1 METEQ
6 ELETED
12 KHLCAACI
20 GESYLQ
26 GEVRRDGV
34 AGTCDYCGQEGPCT
48 TIGDLAD
55 TFSRV
60 IEDHYS
66 LTPSELSPFDYAM
79 AKEGLRDWER
89 GGDLLAAV
97 IGDAAII
104 EEEPA
109 EDIRAVLDDRYGDP
123 YAYQIGEESPYC
135 SDAQYEMRKF
145 EPFELRAG
153 WESFERSIKQ
163 ETRFF
168 NQSAEAMFEVLFH
181 GLGDLKT
188 RSKKRVVIAAG
199 PGEKINA
206 LHRARVFQSD
216 VALEKAIARPD
227 KEVGP
232 PPSQAASAGRMN
244 ARGIA
249 AFYGATRPRAALAEV
264 RPPVGSRVVMGRFDL
279 IRPVNLLDVEALRSI
294 IVPGSIFD
302 PEYKTRLE
310 KAQFLEQLSHRISMP
325 VMPDDEVFD
334 YLVTQAIADYLAS
347 KASPRIDGI
356 IYPSAQSR
364 AGGSNVVLFHSA
376 ARVDELDLPLGTQ
389 VTAQTSHYSED
400 GPEAD
405 YWVWEEVP
413 KQKAAEPEDDFP
425 FMSLFNINADRDHRE
440 PTLRLDASS
449 VKVHHVRGVSFVT
462 DEHAVVR
469 HRRDLSTNTDF

>member
-1 METEQ
+1 MDTDQ
-6 ELETED
+6 ELETES
-12 KHLCAACI
+12 KYLCAACI

-26 GEVRRDGV
+26 SEVHRDGV
-34 AGTCDYCGQEGPCT
+34 ATTCDYCGQEGPCI

-66 LTPSELSPFDYAM
+66 LTPSEPSGYDYAM
-79 AKEGLRDWER
+79 SKEGLGDWER
-89 GGDLLAAV
+89 GGDILASV

-104 EEEPA
+104 DEEPA

-123 YAYQIGEESPYC
+123 NAYQVGEDSPYC
-135 SDAQYEMRKF
+135 SDAHYEVRKL
-145 EPFELRAG
+145 EPSELRAG
-153 WESFERSIKQ
+153 WEFFERSIKQ

-168 NQSAEAMFEVLFH
+168 NQHAEAMFEVLFH
-181 GLGDLKT
+181 ELSDLKT
-188 RSKKRVVIAAG
+188 RSKKRIVIVAG

-216 VALEKAIARPD
+216 AALEKAIARPD

-279 IRPVNLLDVEALRSI
+279 IRPVSLLDVEALRSI

-302 PEYKTRLE
+302 PEYKNRLE

-325 VMPDDEVFD
+325 IMPDDEVFD

-376 ARVDELDLPLGTQ
+376 ARVEELDLPLGAQ

-400 GPEAD
+400 GPETD
-405 YWVWEEVP
+405 YWVWEAVP
-413 KQKAAEPEDDFP
+413 KQKAAEQEEDFP
-425 FMSLFNINADRDHRE
+425 FMSLSNVNTDRDYRE
-440 PTLRLDASS
+440 PTLRLDTSS
-449 VKVHHVRGVSFVT
+449 VKVHHVCGVNFVT
-462 DEHAVVR
+462 EEHSVVR
-469 HRRDLSTNTDF
+469 HRCELSENTDF